1 MLGDGHVQKRYVN
14 GKSRFIYAQSSL
26 RVQHL
31 NYFTS
36 ILELFK
42 PYLIK
47 ILNLKIEILQ
57 IRELIKFIVNV
68 SFATLSLP
76 CFNVYKNLFYNSD
89 NLKIVP
95 SNISKILSPPSPSG
109 GEV

>member
-31 NYFTS
+31 NYFTL

-57 IRELIKFIVNV
+57 IRELIKFTVLLVFKHYHYLVLITIEI
-68 SFATLSLP
+68 F
-76 CFNVYKNLFYNSD
+76 FM
-89 NLKIVP
+89 IQ
-95 SNISKILSPPSPSG
+95 II
-109 GEV
+109 